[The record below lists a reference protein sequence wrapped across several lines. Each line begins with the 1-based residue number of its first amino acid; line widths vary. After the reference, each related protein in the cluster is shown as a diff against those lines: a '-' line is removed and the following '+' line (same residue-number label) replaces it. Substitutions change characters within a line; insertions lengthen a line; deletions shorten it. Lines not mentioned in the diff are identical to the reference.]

1 MIPASIASQL
11 LRFCNNLLL
20 GISMK
25 LTHCLPCFVVLLL
38 AASAVAAPPDSGPPV
53 TAPTDSRIQII
64 GRVDRSDPAH
74 VRMMYPGVTLR
85 FRFTGDLAAVQ
96 TPSHSADAYV
106 TAIVESG
113 KPQIHRLTKG
123 ANEVAISTADLGPGP
138 HTVEVVKR
146 NGSWQGITVFDGL
159 RLGTGVSLVAPPP
172 LPARKL
178 LFIGDSVTCGEGID
192 NYPVCPGDLHRSAN
206 AYDAYGLVLG
216 RRLDAQ
222 SELVCYGGRGVVR
235 DWQGHRDVLNA
246 PQFFAY
252 SIPTDDEA
260 QRARWTDAGWTP
272 DAVVISLGTNDWNLQ
287 KSDPVPEE
295 EFVSKY
301 LGLVRD
307 VRQHYPKAWMV
318 LTQGSIVSDP
328 LLSQYVQETVKRAQ
342 VNDPRVVWFAA
353 RHFSG
358 APCDAHPDKM
368 QHTQIADDL
377 EVELRKLLG
386 W

>member
-1 MIPASIASQL
+1 
-11 LRFCNNLLL
+11 
-20 GISMK
+20 MK
-25 LTHCLPCFVVLLL
+25 LTHGLPCFVILLL
-38 AASAVAAPPDSGPPV
+38 AASAVAAPPDSDPLV
-53 TAPTDSRIQII
+53 ILPTDSRIQII
-64 GRVDRSDPAH
+64 GRVDCSDPAH
-74 VRMMYPGVTLR
+74 VRMMYPGITLR

-96 TPSHSADAYV
+96 ITSDSDDAYV
-106 TAIVESG
+106 TASVESG

-123 ANEVAISTADLGPGP
+123 ANEVAISTSGLGPGP

-235 DWQGHRDVLNA
+235 DWLGHRDVLNA
-246 PQFFAY
+246 PQFFNY
-252 SIPTDDEA
+252 SIPADDPTLRAKWTDD
-260 QRARWTDAGWTP
+260 GWTP
-272 DAVVISLGTNDWNLQ
+272 DAVVMSLGTNDWNLQ
-287 KSDPVPEE
+287 KSDQLPQD
-295 EFVSKY
+295 EFVTDY

-307 VRQHYPKAWMV
+307 VRKHYSHAWII
-318 LTQGSIVSDP
+318 LTQGSIVTDP
-328 LLSQYVQETVKRAQ
+328 TLSQWVQDTVKRA
-342 VNDPRVVWFAA
+342 NDPRVVWFAS
-353 RHFSG
+353 HYYPGST
-358 APCDAHPDKM
+358 CDAHPDKP
-368 QHTQIADDL
+368 QHQQIADDF
-377 EVELRKLLG
+377 EVELRNLLG